1 MAGSAVVDLDAP
13 AVTVVIDAPP
23 APADAPPVPAVA
35 PPGRGAWDQVNSDQ
49 FHFTSSSSLEG
60 ADFISI
66 SSSQLH
72 SMEAHASGGRNI
84 VRFV

>member
-1 MAGSAVVDLDAP
+1 MAGRAIVDVDAP
-13 AVTVVIDAPP
+13 ATVVI
-23 APADAPPVPAVA
+23 DAPPVPAVA

-49 FHFTSSSSLEG
+49 LHFTSSSSLEG

-72 SMEAHASGGRNI
+72 SMEAHAFRGRNI
-84 VRFV
+84 VRLV